1 VPVFRLN
8 DELVFP
14 HPQQAEASGL
24 LAVGGDLSPARIL
37 FAYSIGVFPWYNPD
51 EPILWWSPD
60 PRFVIELRHFHCS
73 RSLRKVLR
81 RGQYRVTFD
90 QAFDEVLFGCA
101 STPRHGQ
108 KGTWLGG
115 DMRKAYSELFRL
127 GYAHSVE
134 TWDGK
139 RLVGGLYGVVLGR
152 CFFGESMF
160 SWQRDASKV
169 ALARLVDHLLGLD
182 FDLIDCQLPTDHL
195 ASLGGVG
202 LPREDYLRR
211 LKQAGVRPATIPDPT
226 PFDRA

>member
-1 VPVFRLN
+1 MY
-8 DELVFP
+8 
-14 HPQQAEASGL
+14 A
-24 LAVGGDLSPARIL
+24 I
-37 FAYSIGVFPWYNPD
+37 
-51 EPILWWSPD
+51 
-60 PRFVIELRHFHCS
+60 
-73 RSLRKVLR
+73 RSYY
-81 RGQYRVTFD
+81 G
-90 QAFDEVLFGCA
+90 
-101 STPRHGQ
+101 HGQ

-195 ASLGGVG
+195 V
-202 LPREDYLRR
+202 
-211 LKQAGVRPATIPDPT
+211 
-226 PFDRA
+226 